1 MHLLSSPLS
10 IYVKPIHARTQTLKH
25 TSAHTSERYRENEI
39 YTNFR
44 VAEGEFWW
52 PPAGLGKGMLD
63 WLVKV
68 RLV

>member
-10 IYVKPIHARTQTLKH
+10 IYLKPIHARTQTLKH
-25 TSAHTSERYRENEI
+25 TSERYRENEI
-39 YTNFR
+39 YINFR

-52 PPAGLGKGMLD
+52 HPAGLGKGMLD